1 MRNYEV
7 TFIVDPVLS
16 GDEIKS
22 TAQRYVDLVAK
33 EGTIIHR
40 NDMGLQ
46 QLAYPINSRTSGVYT
61 CVEFECESSE
71 WMTEM
76 ELQFRRDE
84 KIMRFLTVKLDK
96 FGVKYNND
104 KREGKI
110 GKIKRVVKEDRDD
123 RGRGRGRGRGRND
136 NRDRGRSKP
145 QQDRKAK
152 APVEAKKEAPAPV
165 VEKAAPVEAKKE
177 APAPVV
183 EKAAPVEAKK
193 EAPAE
198 KAAPTPEAT
207 KPAPD
212 APVVD
217 SAAKKEE

>member
-22 TAQRYVDLVAK
+22 TAQRYVDMVADK
-33 EGTIIHR
+33 GNIVHR
-40 NDMGLQ
+40 NDMGLR

-61 CVEFECESSE
+61 CVEFECESVA
-71 WMTEM
+71 WITEM

-96 FGVKYNND
+96 FGVKYNSD

-110 GKIKRVVKEDRDD
+110 GKVKRVVKEDKDD
-123 RGRGRGRGRGRND
+123 RDNRGRGRGRGRND
-136 NRDRGRSKP
+136 RGDRRRP
-145 QQDRKAK
+145 QQDRRTQAPADKK

-165 VEKAAPVEAKKE
+165 EQAAPKPEATAPATPVAAPV
-177 APAPVV
+177 
-183 EKAAPVEAKK
+183 
-193 EAPAE
+193 
-198 KAAPTPEAT
+198 TP
-207 KPAPD
+207 P
-212 APVVD
+212 
-217 SAAKKEE
+217 AAKEEE